1 MNANIKECAGTYVFG
16 SLVTVSLS
24 LVIGLNNALS
34 VKDEAVAPQTMTSDV
49 SQFKNIKTG

>member
-24 LVIGLNNALS
+24 LVIRLNNALS